1 MGPIYYIWKHLQ
13 NQEGSDG
20 KFVNKVWDL
29 CTIYEIFANVAN
41 KLKHP

>member
-1 MGPIYYIWKHLQ
+1 MYYIWKHLQ

-29 CTIYEIFANVAN
+29 CTIYGNIC
-41 KLKHP
+41 KCSK